1 MADKSKKTITLRLNR
16 ESDPTEKVKKKI
28 QHKEGIPPDEQRL
41 IFDGQ
46 KKEDD
51 CFLSGYNVTNKST
64 LHLVIILRGGTQI
77 FVKTLTG
84 KMITLEV
91 EPADTIVNVKIKIQ
105 DKERIPPD
113 QQRLLFDGK
122 KLEDSR

>member
-1 MADKSKKTITLRLNR
+1 MADKSKKTITLRLNL

-46 KKEDD
+46 KKEDGY
-51 CFLSGYNVTNKST
+51 FLSGYYVSNKSA
-64 LHLVIILRGGTQI
+64 LHLVIILREGTQI

-84 KMITLEV
+84 KMIVTLWLCT
-91 EPADTIVNVKIKIQ
+91 ATNGSCKHKQTI
-105 DKERIPPD
+105 
-113 QQRLLFDGK
+113 LFNP
-122 KLEDSR
+122 